1 MTDKSLYLEIITPQ
15 EVIFKGDV
23 QSVTVPETKSPF
35 QILYNHA
42 PIVSSL
48 SEGQLKIAE
57 NSNKELIYKTGTGFV
72 ELQNNRISILVEDA
86 IIVE

>member
-1 MTDKSLYLEIITPQ
+1 MTDKVLYLEIITPK
-15 EVIFKGDV
+15 EVIYKGDV
-23 QSVTVPETKSPF
+23 QSVTVPGSKSPF
-35 QILYNHA
+35 QILFNHA

-48 SEGQLKIAE
+48 DEGKIKIVEA
-57 NSNKELIYKTGTGFV
+57 NNKELVYTAGTGFV

>member
-1 MTDKSLYLEIITPQ
+1 MTDKVLYLEIITPK
-15 EVIFKGDV
+15 EVIYKGDV
-23 QSVTVPETKSPF
+23 QSVTVPGSKSPF
-35 QILYNHA
+35 QILFNHA

-48 SEGQLKIAE
+48 DEGKIKIVEA
-57 NSNKELIYKTGTGFV
+57 NNKELVYTAGIGFV

>member
-1 MTDKSLYLEIITPQ
+1 MTDKILYLEIITPK

-23 QSVTVPETKSPF
+23 QAVTVPGSKSPF
-35 QILYNHA
+35 QILFNHA

-48 SEGQLKIAE
+48 DEGQIKIADA
-57 NSNKELIYKTGTGFV
+57 NNKELVYTNGTGFV

-86 IIVE
+86 VIVE

>member
-1 MTDKSLYLEIITPQ
+1 MTDKKLYLEIITPK

-23 QSVTVPETKSPF
+23 QSVTVPGSKSPF
-35 QILYNHA
+35 QILFNHA

-48 SEGQLKIAE
+48 DEGQIKISE
-57 NSNKELIYKTGTGFV
+57 SNSKELVYTTGTGFV

-86 IIVE
+86 VIVE

>member
-1 MTDKSLYLEIITPQ
+1 MTDKILYLEIITPK

-23 QSVTVPETKSPF
+23 QAVTVPGSKSPF
-35 QILYNHA
+35 QILFNHA

-48 SEGQLKIAE
+48 DEGQIKIADA
-57 NSNKELIYKTGTGFV
+57 NNKELVYTTGTGFV

-86 IIVE
+86 VIVE

>member
-23 QSVTVPETKSPF
+23 QSVTVPGTKSPF

-72 ELQNNRISILVEDA
+72 ELKNNRISILVEDA

>member
-1 MTDKSLYLEIITPQ
+1 MTDKSLYLEIITPK

-23 QSVTVPETKSPF
+23 QSVTVPGSKSPF
-35 QILYNHA
+35 QILFNHA

-48 SEGQLKIAE
+48 DEGQIKIAE
-57 NSNKELIYKTGTGFV
+57 TDKKEIIYTTGTGFI

-86 IIVE
+86 VIVE

>member
-1 MTDKSLYLEIITPQ
+1 MTDKILYLEIITPK

-23 QSVTVPETKSPF
+23 QSVTVPGSKSPF
-35 QILYNHA
+35 QILFNHA

-48 SEGQLKIAE
+48 DEGQIKIADS
-57 NSNKELIYKTGTGFV
+57 NNKELVYTTGTGFV

-86 IIVE
+86 VIVE

>member
-1 MTDKSLYLEIITPQ
+1 MSDKSLYLEIITPK
-15 EVIFKGDV
+15 EVIYKGDV
-23 QSVTVPETKSPF
+23 QSVTVPGTKSPF
-35 QILYNHA
+35 QILFNHA

-48 SEGQLKIAE
+48 DEGQLKIAGTD
-57 NSNKELIYKTGTGFV
+57 NKEITYATGTGFV

>member
-23 QSVTVPETKSPF
+23 QSVTVPGTKSPF

>member
-1 MTDKSLYLEIITPQ
+1 MTDKILYLEIITPK

-23 QSVTVPETKSPF
+23 LSVTVPGSKSPF
-35 QILYNHA
+35 QILFNHA

-48 SEGQLKIAE
+48 DEGQIKIADP
-57 NSNKELIYKTGTGFV
+57 SNKELTYKNGTGFV

-86 IIVE
+86 VIEE

>member
-1 MTDKSLYLEIITPQ
+1 MTDKSLYLEIITPK

-23 QSVTVPETKSPF
+23 QSVTVPGSKSPF
-35 QILYNHA
+35 QILFNHA

-48 SEGQLKIAE
+48 DQGQIKIAE
-57 NSNKELIYKTGTGFV
+57 PSNKELVYTTGTGFI

-86 IIVE
+86 VIVE